1 MYNAVDIAKY
11 VINKCID
18 LGRPISNL
26 QLQKILYYIQG
37 EYINKTNGKVLFNN
51 KISAWQYG
59 PVIPDVYDEFYG
71 YSSSNINIKY
81 STDELCENI
90 KNIIDPVIEEKSK
103 ISAWLLVAQ
112 THKELPWVK
121 SYEEGRKNDINLE
134 IMKRY
139 FLKQ

>member
-18 LGRPISNL
+18 LRRPISNL

-37 EYINKTNGKVLFNN
+37 AYIKKTNGEILFKN
-51 KISAWQYG
+51 KIGAWQYG
-59 PVIPDVYDEFYG
+59 PVVPDVYDEFYG

-81 STDELCENI
+81 STDELCEDI

-103 ISAWLLVAQ
+103 ISAWILVEQ
-112 THKELPWVK
+112 THKELPWMK
-121 SYEEGRKNDINLE
+121 SYEEGRKNDITLD

-139 FLKQ
+139 FLEQ

>member
-1 MYNAVDIAKY
+1 MLLRHTCLPIPPHPRICY
-11 VINKCID
+11 VLANNI
-18 LGRPISNL
+18 ISCL
-26 QLQKILYYIQG
+26 TARIGIF
-37 EYINKTNGKVLFNN
+37 V
-51 KISAWQYG
+51 W
-59 PVIPDVYDEFYG
+59 YDEFYG